1 MKVSLNLLK
10 QYVDLSNFTIEEIA
24 KRLTF
29 AGIEVEAISHMA
41 EGTNLVIGEILTC
54 EEHPDSNHLHVL
66 NVDLGPKYG
75 VTQIVCGAPNA
86 RKGLKVIVSRVG
98 AKLIGGEIKA
108 SVIRGVE
115 SNGMCCSLLELGV
128 DSKYL
133 SEEQTKGIEE
143 LPLDAEVGN
152 EEVLKYLGLDDV
164 IFEINVLANRPDL
177 LSVANVA
184 REIAAL
190 LTDSKINIPN
200 YEDKS
205 NFKSDFVVSSL
216 TNRCKQFAVKEIR
229 GVKNASSPLWMKS
242 YLQAMGVRSIS
253 ALVDIGNYVM
263 LVTGQPLHMYDE
275 DKLEKHE
282 LIVKDDKEEK
292 FIALDEK
299 EYQLIKGDIVITS
312 NDKSMCL
319 GGVMGSLAC
328 ACDENTKNIVIEA
341 ASFDGASIR
350 HTSNRLGLASESS
363 SRFVKGTNHFQYEYV
378 LNFAASLVRELCD
391 AKEESDI
398 VSYLNEKYEKQVVV
412 TSLKKINERLGTDF
426 DLESVKKVLKNL
438 YFEVEEKG
446 EELCISVP
454 QFRLD
459 ITSNADIAEEVIR
472 YLGFDNVKSE
482 LPLLRTTV
490 GSLSEKLAKTRIVED
505 YLIDQGFDET
515 ISYTLVSKK
524 EKDEFKYLLKG
535 ENYQIL
541 NPLTEDRE
549 YVRLSILPSLL
560 SIASYNVKRQN
571 KNFKIFE
578 IADLISKDE
587 SKKILSI
594 VMVGENYLRGKMS
607 RLAYDFYDA
616 KGVLEGLMEIFGITQ
631 TRYTIERNDIVS
643 ELHPG
648 KSAVIKFGKNVVGY
662 LGELHPNYL
671 KEKDLIKNN
680 VVVLELSLDALFDM
694 KTGNIKMQEISKFPT
709 VSRDL
714 ALLVSK
720 KIEVKDLIKEIKMS
734 SKGLIQDV
742 EIFDIFESESL
753 GIDLKSVAL
762 SITYGSNNHTLKDD
776 EVNASIENIK
786 KILNDKF
793 HAVLRG

>member
-1 MKVSLNLLK
+1 MWL
-10 QYVDLSNFTIEEIA
+10 E
-24 KRLTF
+24 
-29 AGIEVEAISHMA
+29 
-41 EGTNLVIGEILTC
+41 
-54 EEHPDSNHLHVL
+54 
-66 NVDLGPKYG
+66 
-75 VTQIVCGAPNA
+75 
-86 RKGLKVIVSRVG
+86 
-98 AKLIGGEIKA
+98 KL
-108 SVIRGVE
+108 
-115 SNGMCCSLLELGV
+115 
-128 DSKYL
+128 
-133 SEEQTKGIEE
+133 
-143 LPLDAEVGN
+143 P
-152 EEVLKYLGLDDV
+152 
-164 IFEINVLANRPDL
+164 
-177 LSVANVA
+177 
-184 REIAAL
+184 AL

>member
-671 KEKDLIKNN
+671 KEKDLTKNN

-742 EIFDIFESESL
+742 EIFDIFESENL
-753 GIDLKSVAL
+753 GLDLKSVAL
-762 SITYGSNNHTLKDD
+762 SITYGSNDHTLKDD